1 MNRHHL
7 LLFLVVL
14 ALLLVGC
21 RRGGGAVATA
31 IVADTPTPRS
41 TPLPPVATDPPPG
54 AEDNPMLMVF
64 VNPGGGRTQRALT
77 TAAGDLAEQ
86 LAEETS
92 LTVEVEVVDT
102 QAAALAALCGSG
114 RGQVAAA
121 WINGL
126 TYAAAVE
133 QGCGTGA
140 LQVERGEGRNARTAE
155 EVRLIANRSA
165 NIQSVGA
172 LADIGFCRV
181 GFDDFYT
188 WLMPSL
194 MLRAGGVDPLDM
206 ATLVDVGDVGR
217 VIEAVA
223 EGRQCDAAGV
233 ASSDFADLADSQTR
247 AEIANVGQPVSVPFA
262 ILTFPPPMPLGAQ
275 WALTDAFEAI
285 AIDAER
291 VEPLQLLLE
300 QDALLPVEEG
310 DFSQFLAFLR
320 STRVNL
326 AALGQ

>member
-7 LLFLVVL
+7 LLLL
-14 ALLLVGC
+14 ALALILAGC
-21 RRGGGAVATA
+21 RRGGGGVATA

-41 TPLPPVATDPPPG
+41 TPLPPVATEPPPG
-54 AEDNPMLMVF
+54 AADNPLLVVF
-64 VNPGGGRTQRALT
+64 VDPGGGRTERALT
-77 TAAGDLAEQ
+77 TAARDLAEQ

-92 LTVEVEVVDT
+92 LSIEVEVVAT

-121 WINGL
+121 WVNGL

-133 QGCGTGA
+133 QGCGIGA

-155 EVRLIANRSA
+155 EVRLIANRAA
-165 NIQSVGA
+165 NLQSVSA
-172 LADIGFCRV
+172 LADVGFCRV
-181 GFDDFYT
+181 SFDDFYT

-206 ATLVDVGDVGR
+206 ETLVDVGDVGR

-233 ASSDFADLADSQTR
+233 ASSDFADLADAQTR
-247 AEIANVGQPVSVPFA
+247 AQIANVGQPVNVPFA
-262 ILTFPPPMPLGAQ
+262 ILTYPPPMPLGAR

-291 VEPLQLLLE
+291 AEALRLLLE
-300 QDALLPVEEG
+300 QDALLPVEDG

-320 STRVNL
+320 AGRVNL